1 MLGLKNF
8 LTLIADK
15 GKKLVTDLFVKKKD
29 TVDHLVD
36 LCDEL
41 ISESGEVSGITIARE
56 IFIIYEKF
64 SLEEKEKF
72 FLVFNKKYRP
82 DYSTINKACRDFID
96 SNNEKNLLNLNLAVE
111 GKRQELIRRLNL
123 APNGTQYLV
132 HMREDL
138 LYFLEKNEKLQTL
151 DNDFKHLFRSWFNP
165 GFLKLVRIQKDTDSD
180 ILQRIIKYER
190 VHEIK
195 SIESL
200 YRRLENDRL
209 FFAYLHPIV
218 DKEPLIFVQVAL
230 TKGVANSIQKITEG
244 EISNLSDYDTA
255 SFYSISNASKGLQ
268 GITLGN
274 FLIKRVVFQIQQE
287 FPKIKNFFTLSP
299 IPGFANW
306 FIHQSDDKIKKI
318 LKSFDIRKL
327 SFLKEQGDINYNQY
341 KFEEIREPLK
351 KLVYHYLVNEK
362 KDNRPLNAVAYFH
375 FNNGATLYDI
385 LLNANL
391 SINGYK
397 ESFGI
402 MVNYHYELEKIIQ
415 NHEDFVKSGKISFS
429 ENLKVYVKN

>member
-1 MLGLKNF
+1 MAGLKKF
-8 LTLIADK
+8 LAFIADK
-15 GKKLVTDLFVKKKD
+15 GKKIVTDLFVKRKD

-41 ISESGEVSGITIARE
+41 ISENGVVSGITIARE
-56 IFIIYEKF
+56 IFIVYEKF
-64 SLEEKEKF
+64 SLDEKKKF
-72 FLVFNKKYRP
+72 FLIFNKKYRP
-82 DYSTINKACRDFID
+82 DYSIINKASRDFINN
-96 SNNEKNLLNLNLAVE
+96 NNEITLSNLNLAVE

-132 HMREDL
+132 NMREDL
-138 LYFLEKNEKLQTL
+138 LYFLAKDQKLQTL
-151 DNDFKHLFRSWFNP
+151 DKDFRHLFRSWFNP

-180 ILQRIIKYER
+180 ILQKIIKYER

-209 FFAYLHPIV
+209 FFAYFHPIV
-218 DKEPLIFVQVAL
+218 DKDPLIFVQVAL
-230 TKGVANSIQKITEG
+230 TKGVGTSIQEITEG
-244 EISNLSDYDTA
+244 GISSLTDYDTA
-255 SFYSISNASKGLQ
+255 TFYSISNANKGLQ

-287 FPKIKNFFTLSP
+287 MPKIKNFFTLSP

-306 FIHQSDDKIKKI
+306 FLHQSDEKIKKI
-318 LKSFDIRKL
+318 LKNFDIRRL
-327 SFLKEQGDINYNQY
+327 LFLKDQDDINFNQY
-341 KFEEIREPLK
+341 KIEDNKEALK
-351 KLVYHYLVNEK
+351 KLVYYYLVEEK
-362 KDNRPLNAVAYFH
+362 KDKKPINSVAYFH
-375 FNNGATLYDI
+375 FNNGALLYDI

-391 SINGYK
+391 SLNGYK

-402 MVNYHYELEKIIQ
+402 MVNYHYELEKILQI
-415 NHEDFVKSGKISFS
+415 HEDFVKKGKILFS
-429 ENLKVYVKN
+429 ENLKSYA

>member
-41 ISESGEVSGITIARE
+41 ISESGVVSGITIARE

-138 LYFLEKNEKLQTL
+138 LYFLAKNEKLQTL

-209 FFAYLHPIV
+209 FFAYFHPIV

>member
-1 MLGLKNF
+1 MLGLKRF
-8 LTLIADK
+8 LTFVADK
-15 GKKLVTDLFVKKKD
+15 GKKLVKDLFVKKKD

-41 ISESGEVSGITIARE
+41 ISESGVVSGITIARE
-56 IFIIYEKF
+56 IFIFYEKF

-72 FLVFNKKYRP
+72 FLIINKKYRP
-82 DYSTINKACRDFID
+82 DYSAINKACRDFIHT
-96 SNNEKNLLNLNLAVE
+96 NNEKNLSNLNLAVE

-165 GFLKLVRIQKDTDSD
+165 GFLKLVRIQKDTDPD

-318 LKSFDIRKL
+318 LKNFDIRKL
-327 SFLKEQGDINYNQY
+327 SFLREQEDINYNHH
-341 KFEEIREPLK
+341 KFEEIKEPLK
-351 KLVYHYLVNEK
+351 KLVYHYLVDEK

-397 ESFGI
+397 ESFGV
-402 MVNYHYELEKIIQ
+402 MVNYYYELEKIVQ
-415 NHEDFVKSGKISFS
+415 NHHDFVKSGKISFS
-429 ENLKVYVKN
+429 ENLKIYAKN

>member
-1 MLGLKNF
+1 MAGLKKF
-8 LTLIADK
+8 LAFIADK
-15 GKKLVTDLFVKKKD
+15 GKKIVTNLFVKRKD

-41 ISESGEVSGITIARE
+41 ISENGVVSGITIARE
-56 IFIIYEKF
+56 IFIVYEKF
-64 SLEEKEKF
+64 SLDEKKKF
-72 FLVFNKKYRP
+72 FLIFNKKYRP
-82 DYSTINKACRDFID
+82 DYSIINKASRDFID
-96 SNNEKNLLNLNLAVE
+96 NNNEITLSNLNLAVE

-132 HMREDL
+132 NMREDL
-138 LYFLEKNEKLQTL
+138 LYFLAKDQKLQTL
-151 DNDFKHLFRSWFNP
+151 DKDFRHLFRSWFNP

-180 ILQRIIKYER
+180 ILQKIIKYER

-209 FFAYLHPIV
+209 FFAYFHPIV
-218 DKEPLIFVQVAL
+218 DKDPLIFVQVAL
-230 TKGVANSIQKITEG
+230 TKGVGTSIQEITEG
-244 EISNLSDYDTA
+244 GISSLTDYDTA
-255 SFYSISNASKGLQ
+255 TFYSISNANKGLQ

-287 FPKIKNFFTLSP
+287 MPKIKNFFTLSP

-306 FIHQSDDKIKKI
+306 FLHQSDEKIKKI
-318 LKSFDIRKL
+318 LKNFDIRRL
-327 SFLKEQGDINYNQY
+327 LFLKDQDDINFNQY
-341 KFEEIREPLK
+341 KIEDNKEALK
-351 KLVYHYLVNEK
+351 KLVYYYLVEEK
-362 KDNRPLNAVAYFH
+362 KDKKPINSVAYFH
-375 FNNGATLYDI
+375 FNNGALLYDI

-391 SINGYK
+391 SLNGYK

-402 MVNYHYELEKIIQ
+402 MVNYHYELEKILQI
-415 NHEDFVKSGKISFS
+415 HEDFVKKGKILFS
-429 ENLKVYVKN
+429 ENLKSYA

>member
-1 MLGLKNF
+1 MVGLKKF
-8 LTLIADK
+8 LAFIADK
-15 GKKLVTDLFVKKKD
+15 GKKIVTDLFVKRKD

-41 ISESGEVSGITIARE
+41 ISENGVVSGITISRE

-64 SLEEKEKF
+64 SLDEKEKF
-72 FLVFNKKYRP
+72 FLIINKKYRP
-82 DYSTINKACRDFID
+82 DYSTINKASRDFID
-96 SNNEKNLLNLNLAVE
+96 NNNEINLSNLNLAVE
-111 GKRQELIRRLNL
+111 GRRQELIRRLNL

-132 HMREDL
+132 NMREDL
-138 LYFLEKNEKLQTL
+138 LYFLAKDQKLQTL
-151 DNDFKHLFRSWFNP
+151 DKDFRHLFRSWFNP

-180 ILQRIIKYER
+180 ILQKIIKHER

-209 FFAYLHPIV
+209 FFAYFHPIV
-218 DKEPLIFVQVAL
+218 DKDPLIFVQVAL
-230 TKGVANSIQKITEG
+230 TKGVGTSIQEITEG
-244 EISNLSDYDTA
+244 GISSLTDYDTA
-255 SFYSISNASKGLQ
+255 TFYSISNANKGLQ

-287 FPKIKNFFTLSP
+287 MPKIKNFFTLSP

-306 FIHQSDDKIKKI
+306 FLHQSDEKIKKI
-318 LKSFDIRKL
+318 LKNFDIRRL
-327 SFLKEQGDINYNQY
+327 LFLKDQDDINFNQY
-341 KFEEIREPLK
+341 KIEDNKEALK
-351 KLVYHYLVNEK
+351 KLVYYYLVEEK
-362 KDNRPLNAVAYFH
+362 KDKKPINSVAYFH
-375 FNNGATLYDI
+375 FNNGALLYDI

-391 SINGYK
+391 SLNGYK

-402 MVNYHYELEKIIQ
+402 MVNYHYELEKILQI
-415 NHEDFVKSGKISFS
+415 HEDFVKKGKILLS
-429 ENLKVYVKN
+429 ENLKAYA

>member
-1 MLGLKNF
+1 MAGLKKF
-8 LTLIADK
+8 LAFIADK
-15 GKKLVTDLFVKKKD
+15 GKKIVTNLFVKRKD

-41 ISESGEVSGITIARE
+41 ISENGVVSGITIARE
-56 IFIIYEKF
+56 IFIVYEKF
-64 SLEEKEKF
+64 SLDEKKKF
-72 FLVFNKKYRP
+72 FLIFNKKYRP
-82 DYSTINKACRDFID
+82 DYSIINKASRDFIYN
-96 SNNEKNLLNLNLAVE
+96 NNEITLSNLNLAVE

-132 HMREDL
+132 NMREDL
-138 LYFLEKNEKLQTL
+138 LYFLAKDQKLQTL
-151 DNDFKHLFRSWFNP
+151 DKDFKHLFRSWFNP

-180 ILQRIIKYER
+180 ILQKIIKYER

-209 FFAYLHPIV
+209 FFAYFHPIV
-218 DKEPLIFVQVAL
+218 DKDPLIFVQVAL
-230 TKGVANSIQKITEG
+230 TKGVGTSIQEITEG
-244 EISNLSDYDTA
+244 GISSLTDYDTA
-255 SFYSISNASKGLQ
+255 TFYSISNANKGLQ

-287 FPKIKNFFTLSP
+287 MPKIKNFFTLSP

-306 FIHQSDDKIKKI
+306 FLHQSDEKIKKI
-318 LKSFDIRKL
+318 LKNFDIRRL
-327 SFLKEQGDINYNQY
+327 LFLKDQDDINFNQY
-341 KFEEIREPLK
+341 KIEDNKEALK
-351 KLVYHYLVNEK
+351 KLVYYYLVEEK
-362 KDNRPLNAVAYFH
+362 KDKKPINSVAYFH
-375 FNNGATLYDI
+375 FNNGALLYDI

-391 SINGYK
+391 SLNGYK

-402 MVNYHYELEKIIQ
+402 MVNYHYELEKILQI
-415 NHEDFVKSGKISFS
+415 HEDFVKKGKILFS
-429 ENLKVYVKN
+429 EKLKSYA